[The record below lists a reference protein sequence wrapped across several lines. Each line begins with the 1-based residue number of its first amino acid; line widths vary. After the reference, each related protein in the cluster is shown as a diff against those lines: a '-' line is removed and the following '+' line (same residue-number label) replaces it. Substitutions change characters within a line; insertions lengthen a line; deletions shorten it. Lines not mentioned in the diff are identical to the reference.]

1 MTQNAVAFSLTDFPG
16 MEEDLEKVNGHIKR
30 LLSSD
35 LPSMQEM
42 MDYVLGARGKQ
53 IRPIL
58 TILCS
63 KLHGKQNAD
72 ATEMAA
78 IVEIFHT
85 ASLIHDDIIDN
96 ADTRRG
102 RPSVQQKFGR
112 DMALY
117 AGDFMIFSTLAQTL
131 LTAKVW
137 YKDIFKKMNVMC
149 TGEIAQ
155 YGKRHDTAITEEQY
169 LNNIVGKTSAMFS
182 AACLM
187 GAYSGS
193 CTQKEIAAVDEYAK
207 NFGLIFQ
214 LRDDLRDFLTTEK
227 ESKKPVHSDFRNG
240 YFTLPAIVT
249 FRDEKYGPMLRD
261 INAKLERGEDDP
273 SIDEELQKLMTVSG
287 GYEYSLRKMQECRD
301 AAIAALEPIKESD
314 AKNKLTEI
322 VNYCY
327 DSMETL

>member
-1 MTQNAVAFSLTDFPG
+1 MTQNAAAFSLTDFPG

-63 KLHGKQNAD
+63 KLHGKQNSD

-117 AGDFMIFSTLAQTL
+117 AGDFMIFSTVSRKSLLLVNTYEILRSGLSCCDVYGWRRMRPNICSTSTRLVLLANVAKMYAKGQSHPSFRA
-131 LTAKVW
+131 LTVII
-137 YKDIFKKMNVMC
+137 YRTSQSSDIRSMPFNSSLEAVLIFICFSGMPKLIRFCLILSNVMLSSSVL
-149 TGEIAQ
+149 G
-155 YGKRHDTAITEEQY
+155 
-169 LNNIVGKTSAMFS
+169 
-182 AACLM
+182 
-187 GAYSGS
+187 
-193 CTQKEIAAVDEYAK
+193 
-207 NFGLIFQ
+207 
-214 LRDDLRDFLTTEK
+214 
-227 ESKKPVHSDFRNG
+227 
-240 YFTLPAIVT
+240 
-249 FRDEKYGPMLRD
+249 
-261 INAKLERGEDDP
+261 
-273 SIDEELQKLMTVSG
+273 
-287 GYEYSLRKMQECRD
+287 
-301 AAIAALEPIKESD
+301 
-314 AKNKLTEI
+314 
-322 VNYCY
+322 
-327 DSMETL
+327 